1 MRSKLL
7 PALAMFAALAAPGS
21 AHAGDA
27 AALEILGFSK
37 GGDIFAFE
45 EYGIQD
51 GSGFPYANRYY
62 IDTASDAFVKGT
74 PIRIRLDDE
83 NASLDT
89 ARLKAREQGEKV
101 VAQDELAENR
111 GFTAGSNAVTEYSA
125 DPHRMAV
132 NPRPVFPPIDPA
144 LEFRLEEL
152 PMGGGETCEGLGAAT
167 AGFRLLRID
176 AQAGGTTTLVHEDE
190 TIPQSR
196 GCPTGYRI
204 GAIQIFSQPGPSAY
218 AVLIAVR
225 RHGFEGPDHRWIA
238 VTGKF

>member
-1 MRSKLL
+1 MRSRLL
-7 PALAMFAALAAPGS
+7 PVLVAFAAMAAPS
-21 AHAGDA
+21 DAHAGDA

-37 GGDIFAFE
+37 GGGIFAFE

-74 PIRIRLDDE
+74 PIRVRLDDE
-83 NASLDT
+83 NAALDA
-89 ARLKAREQGEKV
+89 ARLKAREQGEKI
-101 VAQDELAENR
+101 VAQGELAENR
-111 GFTAGSNAVTEYSA
+111 GFTAGFNAVTEYSA

-144 LEFRLEEL
+144 LEFRLEE
-152 PMGGGETCEGLGAAT
+152 MSMAGGETCEGVGAAT

-176 AQAGGTTTLVHEDE
+176 TQAGGATTLVHEDK

-204 GAIQIFSQPGPSAY
+204 GAIQTFSQSGPSAY
-218 AVLIAVR
+218 AVLISVR